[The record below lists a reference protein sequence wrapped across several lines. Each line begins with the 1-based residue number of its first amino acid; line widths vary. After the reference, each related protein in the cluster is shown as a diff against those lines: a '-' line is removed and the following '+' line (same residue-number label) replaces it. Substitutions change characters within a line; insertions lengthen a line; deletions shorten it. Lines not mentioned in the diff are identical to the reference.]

1 MFTTP
6 QTRKFLYNGS
16 IKRPFDTI
24 VIDSMVIGIPPA
36 GISSVSLG
44 NTGRGKFFAANS
56 TFHTNMVML
65 LSFHTEWQTGGNQ
78 SLKITNECKHAKKDS
93 ICLHCPSLYLYE
105 TKRTHSWACFYIY
118 VSLLSC
124 KYPPRILFSRHLSA
138 DMHDGRKTSCKVRNH
153 QLDRI
158 HDFHL
163 LTFYDNFTI
172 A

>member
-1 MFTTP
+1 M
-6 QTRKFLYNGS
+6 Q
-16 IKRPFDTI
+16 
-24 VIDSMVIGIPPA
+24 
-36 GISSVSLG
+36 
-44 NTGRGKFFAANS
+44 
-56 TFHTNMVML
+56 
-65 LSFHTEWQTGGNQ
+65 
-78 SLKITNECKHAKKDS
+78 
-93 ICLHCPSLYLYE
+93 
-105 TKRTHSWACFYIY
+105 KRTVYAYTVLLYIYMKQDAPIPGPDIY

-124 KYPPRILFSRHLSA
+124 KYPPPRILFSRHLSA